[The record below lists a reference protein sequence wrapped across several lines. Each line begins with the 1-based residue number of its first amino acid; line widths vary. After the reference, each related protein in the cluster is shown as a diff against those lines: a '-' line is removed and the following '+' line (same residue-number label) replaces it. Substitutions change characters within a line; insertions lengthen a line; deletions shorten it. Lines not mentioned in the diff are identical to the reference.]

1 MGLRS
6 AGVQNSAIARGRFG
20 FRKRNVRMRLLLV
33 AKIEPIRFLRR
44 LADPTIT
51 CLFCMGRKA
60 IVAYQRTSPLH
71 ARSHIKGINL
81 DIFIIL
87 IKIIPMSN
95 LCSWRKE
102 HPITVLKRL
111 KE

>member
-6 AGVQNSAIARGRFG
+6 VEVQNSAIACARFG
-20 FRKRNVRMRLLLV
+20 FRKSDDRMHLLLV
-33 AKIEPIRFLRR
+33 AKIEPLRFLRR

-60 IVAYQRTSPLH
+60 IVAYQRSSPLH
-71 ARSHIKGINL
+71 ALSHIKGINL

-87 IKIIPMSN
+87 IKIIQMSN

-102 HPITVLKRL
+102 HPITSR
-111 KE
+111 